1 MNSTSDKILAA
12 ALSVFTERGYETA
25 TIHEIRSRAGVS
37 NGSLFHFFPTKQD
50 IAGAL
55 FAAGIAGYQQSMAE
69 TLRLYEADAEGGIRA
84 VVRFHLKW
92 IESHGNLAP
101 FVFDRGR
108 LDWSPDYGAT
118 IQTANGSLQ
127 EVVGRWAQ
135 PHISGGRLKA
145 MPPAT
150 FFACLIGPAQMV
162 CRYWLAGKSEAVPSQ
177 WASVLEEAAW
187 TALAQPPDLDELPEV
202 YPSLQCLAWTA
213 HSWMQS

>member
-1 MNSTSDKILAA
+1 MTVNSTSDKILAA
-12 ALSVFTERGYETA
+12 ALSVFTEQGYESA

-50 IAGAL
+50 ISGAL

-108 LDWSPDYGAT
+108 LDWSPDYSAA
-118 IQTANGSLQ
+118 IQAANDSLWD
-127 EVVGRWAQ
+127 VVARWAQ
-135 PHISGGRLKA
+135 PHIRGGRLKA
-145 MPPAT
+145 MPSAT
-150 FFACLIGPAQMV
+150 FFACLVGPAQMV
-162 CRYWLAGKSEAVPSQ
+162 CRYWLASKSEAVPSQ

-187 TALAQPPDLDELPEV
+187 TALEQPPGLDEPSEG
-202 YPSLQCLAWTA
+202 YPLLQYPAWTA
-213 HSWMQS
+213 HGWM